1 MSAPESNDSR
11 QPCRPAR
18 GDDRDCMSQTRSLSA
33 LIWSGADLMR
43 GDYRPSEYGRDI
55 LPFTALRRLPA
66 VHRGK
71 LH

>member
-1 MSAPESNDSR
+1 MSAPVGRAGENHYS
-11 QPCRPAR
+11 PAR